1 MDLAGVGDMLYG
13 KGIKLF
19 MTNILDTEPLSPE
32 SPVCSGAGVIM

>member
-19 MTNILDTEPLSPE
+19 MTNILDTEPLSLQC
-32 SPVCSGAGVIM
+32 VQVQV